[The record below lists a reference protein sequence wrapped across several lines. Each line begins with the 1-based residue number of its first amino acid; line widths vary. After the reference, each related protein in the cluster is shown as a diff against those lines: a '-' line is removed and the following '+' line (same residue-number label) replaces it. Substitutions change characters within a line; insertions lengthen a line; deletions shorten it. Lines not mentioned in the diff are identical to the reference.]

1 MFQGLNLSKSGTKPW
16 PKVEDSLFPAESLW
30 QNKHL
35 KEKKKKHRKIVAM
48 TEIKAE
54 VKTLLLQIRLNSL
67 NSYGPEM
74 FHL

>member
-1 MFQGLNLSKSGTKPW
+1 MFQGMNLSKSGTKPW

-35 KEKKKKHRKIVAM
+35 KEKKKHRKIVAM
-48 TEIKAE
+48 TKIKAE
-54 VKTLLLQIRLNSL
+54 VKTLLLQIRLKSFN
-67 NSYGPEM
+67 NYGPEL